1 MNPNCIRPKGRMILL
16 RKLDEGQRRSKGG
29 ILLPDTTKN
38 PVDRAVVLAVGPGL
52 INEETGKR
60 IATDVEPGET
70 VLVPRYAGSE
80 VTIDGEKLFLVPAPE
95 ILCSIEPENI
105 AAPEPIGSGI
115 GIMGGAR

>member
-1 MNPNCIRPKGRMILL
+1 MDPKAIRPKGRMCLL
-16 RKLDEGQRRSKGG
+16 RKLDEGQRKSKGG

-38 PVDRAVVLAVGPGL
+38 PVDRAIVLAVGPGL
-52 INEETGKR
+52 VNEETGKR

-95 ILCSIEPENI
+95 VLAAVDESP